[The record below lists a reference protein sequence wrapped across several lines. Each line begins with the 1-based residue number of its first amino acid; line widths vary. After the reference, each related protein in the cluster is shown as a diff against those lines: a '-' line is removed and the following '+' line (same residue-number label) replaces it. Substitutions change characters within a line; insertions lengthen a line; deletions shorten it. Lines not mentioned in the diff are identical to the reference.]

1 MVPGSHNLEVFCPEE
16 ADLTLSFSGDYVP
29 LPDGLRPV
37 PIDLDPGDVLFFEG
51 LGHVGLH
58 VGQGRMVHAPYTG
71 SNLEVVS
78 LASWSGHFVGA
89 PRVFLTTPS

>member
-1 MVPGSHNLEVFCPEE
+1 MRPG
-16 ADLTLSFSGDYVP
+16 G
-29 LPDGLRPV
+29 
-37 PIDLDPGDVLFFEG
+37 VLFFEG

-89 PRVFLTTPS
+89 RRVFLTTPS